1 MKGIRIGIC
10 ALTAFAVAAHGGVED
25 WASAVLEVG
34 SAILL
39 IYWGF
44 VVFMGYENR
53 IRMHPLFA
61 PLGAFAGIVVI
72 QLLLNL
78 TASAYSTRVEFLRL
92 CAYGILLFLAVQAYR
107 TLEDWRGF
115 VWFLLSLG
123 FVVSV
128 FGILQHLTFNG
139 KLYWVREMRYGGIP
153 FGPYVNRNHFAGFVE
168 LVVPPGLAALVMG
181 KVRRDQWMLVGVL
194 TLFPIAAL
202 FFSASRGGII
212 SFFVEILLLLVL
224 IWIGREERKQ
234 LLVGALVVLLAGGLV
249 TWLGVGEA
257 MERFS
262 SYREFEVRNDKR
274 VSMANDT
281 WRIFLEHPL
290 IGTGMGTFQGVFPKY
305 ETLYDGKVVN
315 HAHND
320 YLELLSET
328 GIAGGLCCGLF
339 LGTLFI
345 MGIGRVRHRTSA
357 LQATL
362 QMGAL
367 VSCSG
372 LLTHS
377 LVDFNLHIPSNAL
390 LFFLLSGFA
399 CAHITT
405 SRRPTQSS
413 ERAAEQNSLRDT
425 TTLPV

>member
-1 MKGIRIGIC
+1 MKFIRLGIC
-10 ALTAFAVAAHGGVED
+10 ALAAFAVAAHGAVEN
-25 WASAVLEVG
+25 WSSAVLEVG
-34 SAILL
+34 SAVLL
-39 IYWGF
+39 AYWGF
-44 VVFMGYENR
+44 LVFRGSAQH
-53 IRMHPLFA
+53 IRSHPLFA
-61 PLGAFAGIVVI
+61 PLATFAGVVLF
-72 QLLLNL
+72 QLLLKV
-78 TASAYSTRVEFLRL
+78 TVSPYAAKVELLRL
-92 CAYGILLFLAVQAYR
+92 FSYGVLLFLAVQAYR

-115 VWFLLSLG
+115 VWFLLVLG

-202 FFSASRGGII
+202 FLSASRGGII
-212 SFFVEILLLLVL
+212 SFLVEIFALLLL
-224 IWIGREERKQ
+224 IWLGRREQKQ

-249 TWLGVGEA
+249 AWLGVA
-257 MERFS
+257 QALDRFS
-262 SYREFEVRNDKR
+262 GYREFEVKEDKR
-274 VSMANDT
+274 VSMARDT
-281 WRIFLEHPL
+281 WRIFLDHP
-290 IGTGMGTFQGVFPKY
+290 IVGTGMGTFQSVFPKY
-305 ETLYDGKVVN
+305 ETLYDGKIVN

-320 YLELLSET
+320 YVEVLAET
-328 GIAGGLCCGLF
+328 GVAGVACCAWF
-339 LGTLFI
+339 LSVLLVKGVQN
-345 MGIGRVRHRTSA
+345 VRNRTSA

-367 VSCSG
+367 VSCVG

-390 LFFLLSGFA
+390 LFFLLAGFA
-399 CAHITT
+399 SGHI
-405 SRRPTQSS
+405 SGVRHFPKPA
-413 ERAAEQNSLRDT
+413 ERTMEAEF
-425 TTLPV
+425 VA